1 MWFLIILVVAAIIL
15 FVVLAINK
23 RHLLDAFNS
32 GNVIVFGKKGKGKD
46 LLFQYVINARK
57 KKCYSNID
65 YGKLSTH
72 IDIKDLN
79 CDPND
84 FNRFIDAEVV
94 IVEKKLEEKR
104 DAYISDGGI
113 SLSSAYDGLLKYKYK
128 SFPVFYALSRH
139 LLDMNIH
146 INTQSIERVWKLLR
160 EQADNY
166 VMANGVIKLGKLFI
180 IKYRIYDRYESAN
193 RQLDPIKNRPLN
205 KFAHSEA
212 DQYHALYGNITNGFV
227 VLSLNRI
234 YFDTRA
240 YHQTVYGFRA
250 PKNKNKITILIE
262 KLFKHK
268 PRKQHN

>member
-1 MWFLIILVVAAIIL
+1 MIFILILVIALIVFLVIL
-15 FVVLAINK
+15 GINK
-23 RHLLDAFNS
+23 RHLLHAFNS

-57 KKCYSNID
+57 KLCYSNID
-65 YGKLSTH
+65 YGKYSTH

-84 FNRFIDAEVV
+84 FNRFIDADVV

-113 SLSSAYDGLLKYKYK
+113 SLSSAYDGLLKNKYK

-166 VMANGVIKLGKLFI
+166 VMANGVIKLGKIFI
-180 IKYRIYDRYESAN
+180 IKYRIYDRYETAN
-193 RQLDPIKNRPLN
+193 RQLEPIKNRPLN
-205 KFAHSEA
+205 KYANSTT
-212 DQYHALYGNITNGFV
+212 DQYKALYGNIQNGFV
-227 VLSLNRI
+227 IINKHHI
-234 YFDTRA
+234 NFDTRA

-250 PKNKNKITILIE
+250 PQKNKKSVSL
-262 KLFKHK
+262 KQKVKSLFKIKKH
-268 PRKQHN
+268 